1 MKYPLLTLSAL
12 LLLSTQVP
20 ALAADTLATQVLG
33 KWCMNTEEYAGELS
47 VNGSLFEF
55 LADGTYIAKMP
66 TESKDRYTVE
76 GNTLHLDNFGDLQVL
91 SINKDEMK
99 AKAYST
105 YHFTRNTCLPIV
117 AEAMKLTEL
126 NNAIIKKDLATVKS
140 LVADGVKISQPDTR
154 SSQRSTP
161 LMVAIKYGDLET
173 VKYLLSLKPDL
184 AQTNAMG
191 ETALDIAKK
200 SDNPD
205 LPALIQAAQ

>member
-1 MKYPLLTLSAL
+1 
-12 LLLSTQVP
+12 
-20 ALAADTLATQVLG
+20 
-33 KWCMNTEEYAGELS
+33 
-47 VNGSLFEF
+47 
-55 LADGTYIAKMP
+55 
-66 TESKDRYTVE
+66 
-76 GNTLHLDNFGDLQVL
+76 
-91 SINKDEMK
+91 
-99 AKAYST
+99 
-105 YHFTRNTCLPIV
+105 
-117 AEAMKLTEL
+117 MKLTEL